1 VLYRAL
7 GQNDTVEVDTL
18 TRRLPPHSY
27 LLLCSDGLWNQVSE
41 NEILDLVTKHPAP
54 QEACNKLIALANMR
68 GGIDN
73 VTTILLKLPG

>member
-1 VLYRAL
+1 
-7 GQNDTVEVDTL
+7 
-18 TRRLPPHSY
+18 
-27 LLLCSDGLWNQVSE
+27 LCSDGLWNQVSE

-54 QEACNKLIALANMR
+54 QEACSKLIALANMR